1 VLNISLETFGI
12 QTKLK
17 RAGNEKVK
25 NNSARRR
32 WITFKP
38 EADTWI
44 ALITIPAMT
53 LLYYLNTHYGFEHPT
68 VFFIGFVFLGHLI
81 LNTAIPA
88 YVVLKIRGEGL
99 SGLGITQNKVVTS
112 FAISFLLAASMYP
125 SLVGVLKSFDGSP
138 APNITYNAIAFWEP
152 LFVFGWLQLRFERA
166 YGVIPGVFMAGLGFM
181 AYHIG
186 SFPPDALA
194 MLCLTGIFY
203 GAIFAY
209 VKNLLVL
216 IPMTW
221 AVASTMGTLQGGYSF
236 DWFTV
241 AIYAAILMIQC
252 VILWYFSRS
261 KSFNGSH

>member
-1 VLNISLETFGI
+1 VLNISLETFGV

-53 LLYYLNTHYGFEHPT
+53 LLYYLNTHYGFEHPA

-81 LNTAIPA
+81 L
-88 YVVLKIRGEGL
+88 
-99 SGLGITQNKVVTS
+99 TQNKVVTS